1 MMTQLMIG
9 SKQPTHLIDMNAGKT
24 TTSYYDTNMEVSQ
37 IDTNANTDIGL
48 SCKDSLFEFS
58 SSDMKLYELAG
69 QSESIDTGNDTE
81 ILAKSYLVNWDTIT
95 WHRSFT
101 LDRLA

>member
-1 MMTQLMIG
+1 MMTQLMI
-9 SKQPTHLIDMNAGKT
+9 SYKQPTHLIDMNVGKT
-24 TTSYYDTNMEVSQ
+24 TTSNGGTNMEISQ
-37 IDTNANTDIGL
+37 IDTKAKTDIGS

-58 SSDMKLYELAG
+58 SSDMELYEFAE
-69 QSESIDTGNDTE
+69 QPESIDTGNDTE